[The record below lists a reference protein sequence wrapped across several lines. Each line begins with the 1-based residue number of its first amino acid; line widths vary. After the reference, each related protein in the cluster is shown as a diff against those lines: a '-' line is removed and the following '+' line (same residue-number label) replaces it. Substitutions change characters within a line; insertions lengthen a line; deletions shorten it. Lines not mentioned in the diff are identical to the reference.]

1 MPRRAPDLVVVSPLK
16 DWICAACASTDGGWL
31 LARTDRLVLRPQ
43 ASNTMPGPTGREH
56 DVLELLAEGLRQ
68 KEIAGRLLISEK
80 TVGTHMEHIFSKLG
94 AHNRLQAVALARRH
108 QLVRPA

>member
-1 MPRRAPDLVVVSPLK
+1 
-16 DWICAACASTDGGWL
+16 
-31 LARTDRLVLRPQ
+31 VLRPQ

-80 TVGTHMEHIFSKLG
+80 TVGTHMEHIFSKPG